1 MDYST
6 MEAGPEMDAL
16 VAERV
21 MGFRRS
27 IGDIAGGWLRLDE
40 KNRRVWSGWLDREPT
55 FHEGEDGYTYQKPL
69 ALMGGARFAPSTD
82 TAAAFEVVDCVQT
95 NHPGWRFSL
104 LGGDG
109 EDLGKGQLLPTTAG
123 SGQWQAEFFGYA
135 DPKQN
140 YGQRHGQA
148 YADTRA
154 LAICRAALMAVEAQE
169 RTEPE

>member
-82 TAAAFEVVDCVQT
+82 IAAAWEVVEKVALCWAVNIT
-95 NHPGWRFSL
+95 GALTGWYVTFGNVEQPNR
-104 LGGDG
+104 
-109 EDLGKGQLLPTTAG
+109 TYM
-123 SGQWQAEFFGYA
+123 GYA
-135 DPKQN
+135 
-140 YGQRHGQA
+140 G
-148 YADTRA
+148 TVS
-154 LAICRAALMAVEAQE
+154 LAICRAALAVVEAE
-169 RTEPE
+169 TAT

>member
-1 MDYST
+1 MA
-6 MEAGPEMDAL
+6 AGSEMDAL
-16 VAERV
+16 VAEKA
-21 MGFRRS
+21 MGWRFRKDDA
-27 IGDIAGGWLRLDE
+27 GCEEPECGWEFPGGGWAFDE
-40 KNRRVWSGWLDREPT
+40 DSWPGVDASYD
-55 FHEGEDGYTYQKPL
+55 
-69 ALMGGARFAPSTD
+69 ALPFSSN
-82 TAAAFEVVDCVQT
+82 TAAAFEVVDCVQA

-123 SGQWQAEFFGYA
+123 SGQWQAEFFGHA

-154 LAICRAALMAVEAQE
+154 LAICRAALMAIGD
-169 RTEPE
+169 